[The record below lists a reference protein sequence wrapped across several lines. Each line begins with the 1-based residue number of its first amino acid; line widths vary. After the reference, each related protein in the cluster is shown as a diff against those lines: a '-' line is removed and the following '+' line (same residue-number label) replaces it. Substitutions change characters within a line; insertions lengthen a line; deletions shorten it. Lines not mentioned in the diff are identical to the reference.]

1 MKELKILALYWH
13 HPDIKSVPSLIFENF
28 LPALKKRVKV
38 HTTFLI
44 YTPDKLKITEKQNS
58 DVRILDIHEF
68 TNAVEI
74 INKVKPDIV
83 FAQAYPIFIEYA
95 ISLAAKSFNIPVIS
109 GFSDELNVISNK
121 KILRTF
127 VDQFFQS
134 SVSTDSKKENN
145 EFMRRGIFFIYKY
158 VFLIKTQR
166 EMKMNWYKILK
177 NSFMIFRLLPSSVT
191 NQRHVEFSNT
201 LHWVERESL
210 KHELIDRGF
219 KENSLTVIG
228 NPMYDGIL
236 KKVHEIKSNYKKEGK
251 IRVLL
256 ATTSLYEHGLWSK
269 KQRDEVVNK
278 MVSEICKYKNEI
290 SLTVKIHPSSES
302 LSDYKEII
310 HQVDSSI
317 SIYQKGDIIQFLDS
331 SDVIIFFKPHSALIY
346 SILAKKPSILCNF
359 FNTKYEYVE
368 KGYVSECKDPT
379 SIVSIIKKIKD
390 NNIASNKRDEFVKD
404 YLYKDDGLASERL
417 CDAIMGLLKKT

>member
-278 MVSEICKYKNEI
+278 MVSEI
-290 SLTVKIHPSSES
+290 
-302 LSDYKEII
+302 
-310 HQVDSSI
+310 
-317 SIYQKGDIIQFLDS
+317 
-331 SDVIIFFKPHSALIY
+331 
-346 SILAKKPSILCNF
+346 
-359 FNTKYEYVE
+359 
-368 KGYVSECKDPT
+368 
-379 SIVSIIKKIKD
+379 
-390 NNIASNKRDEFVKD
+390 
-404 YLYKDDGLASERL
+404 
-417 CDAIMGLLKKT
+417 